1 MAAQKLQDRRLHA
14 AQKLIRRYVPSQLA
28 DEIIKGEHSEVFRP
42 ERTKLTI
49 FFSDVEGFTDS
60 SDSLDPEDLSA
71 VLNEYLS
78 EMSAIAERHGA
89 TINQFVGDGI
99 MIFFGAPQA
108 TTDHDHAMRAVRM
121 ALEMQR
127 RMLEL
132 KDVWVQRGIRKPF
145 RARIGIN
152 TGHAS
157 VGDFGSP
164 GRKTYSAI
172 GVQTNIAAR
181 IQAHCEP
188 GGVLISDSTW
198 ALVREDI
205 TCIDK
210 GELQMKGV
218 HYPVRVYEVA
228 ETADAASATVSR
240 EVKIVSR

>member
-1 MAAQKLQDRRLHA
+1 
-14 AQKLIRRYVPSQLA
+14 
-28 DEIIKGEHSEVFRP
+28 
-42 ERTKLTI
+42 
-49 FFSDVEGFTDS
+49 
-60 SDSLDPEDLSA
+60 
-71 VLNEYLS
+71 
-78 EMSAIAERHGA
+78 
-89 TINQFVGDGI
+89 

-108 TTDHDHAMRAVRM
+108 TSDRDHALRAVRM

-132 KDVWVQRGIRKPF
+132 KGSWGQRGIRKPF

-188 GGVLISDSTW
+188 GRVLISDSTW

-205 TCIDK
+205 PCTDK
-210 GELQMKGV
+210 GELQLKGV

-228 ETADAASATVSR
+228 ETAYAASATVSPK
-240 EVKIVSR
+240 VNVL